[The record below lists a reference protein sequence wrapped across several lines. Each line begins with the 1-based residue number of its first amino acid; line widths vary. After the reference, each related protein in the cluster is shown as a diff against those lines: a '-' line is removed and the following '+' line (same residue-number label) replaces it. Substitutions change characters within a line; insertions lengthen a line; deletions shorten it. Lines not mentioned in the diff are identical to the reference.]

1 MSIAQVGNIIYDGGM
16 GQRYILSITEEAED
30 VDMYFLGDNA
40 SWETLRWYGV
50 RGESTLPETFRERR
64 TLLML
69 CEESK
74 HAEASIDGVGRRSRY
89 RVTIYLTKDEH
100 KLLWDLYKE
109 SAK

>member
-16 GQRYILSITEEAED
+16 GQRYILSITDNADEST
-30 VDMYFLGDNA
+30 YFLGDNA
-40 SWETLRWYGV
+40 SWETLRWYGKK
-50 RGESTLPETFRERR
+50 GETTLPKMFEERR
-64 TLLML
+64 ALLML

-89 RVTIYLTKDEH
+89 SVTIYLTKDEH
-100 KLLWDLYKE
+100 KMLWDLYKG

>member
-16 GQRYILSITEEAED
+16 GQRYILSITEHAED
-30 VDMYFLGDNA
+30 LDMYFLGDNA

-100 KLLWDLYKE
+100 KLL
-109 SAK
+109 

>member
-16 GQRYILSITEEAED
+16 GQRYILSITEHAED
-30 VDMYFLGDNA
+30 LDMYFLGDNA

-64 TLLML
+64 SLLML

-89 RVTIYLTKDEH
+89 GVTIYLTKDEH